1 MSIVRLNGSNLG
13 LIKDEV
19 RDGEGYST
27 PVADDKI
34 AKNMEV
40 IEHSAEKAKVT
51 KAMKMPITEPKPPQ
65 LTGDEDDIQKVAD
78 GIGKSG
84 TTTIK
89 RTGEKKEEP
98 KPVKVDESK
107 EESEQKAKSVDE
119 LIHKAANTFIDEFT
133 KPDDGEVSKLDEIG
147 TIPEGIFKLID
158 GLLRIVKNTAGPG
171 TLNSTNT
178 NNIQGIDDE
187 TLQMCM
193 YSCKEGDYIAELLI
207 AEYRAF
213 GDTSVHKEETYRQAI
228 AKYYELGD
236 LSLRDMNTSIN
247 AIKKVLAKGLM

>member
-19 RDGEGYST
+19 KDGEGYST
-27 PVADDKI
+27 PVSDDKI
-34 AKNMEV
+34 VKNMEV
-40 IEHSAEKAKVT
+40 VEHSAEKAKVT

-65 LTGDEDDIQKVAD
+65 LTGDEDDIQKMAD

-84 TTTIK
+84 TTIIK
-89 RTGEKKEEP
+89 RAEEKKEEP
-98 KPVKVDESK
+98 KSVEVDELN
-107 EESEQKAKSVDE
+107 EESEQKTKNVDE
-119 LIHKAANTFIDEFT
+119 LIHTAAKTFVDELM
-133 KPDDGEVSKLDEIG
+133 KPGDEEVSKSDEIG
-147 TIPEGIFKLID
+147 TIPEGVFKLID
-158 GLLRIVKNTAGPG
+158 SLLRIVKNAATPG

-193 YSCKEGDYIAELLI
+193 HSCKEGDYIAELLI

-213 GDTSVHKEETYRQAI
+213 GDVSAHKEETYRQAI